1 MKPIQPQVT
10 LLGAQ
15 EIDRV
20 HRYSLEILSSVGV
33 RVDSERARTIFAGAG
48 GRPAGGDQMALP
60 PELIERALQSAP
72 ATVNFY
78 DRPGEL
84 AFRLGDGETRFGT
97 GATALFYQEPATDAV
112 IPFAR
117 RHMAIATRLADQL
130 PGYDVIS
137 TAGIVQDVGPELS
150 DLVATLEMIA
160 NARKPLVIL
169 VSDHERFPA
178 VLDLLEHL
186 HGDLA
191 SRPFVIPYFNPISP
205 LVMNAGTVD
214 KMLIAIERGLPFI
227 YSNYGMAGASTPIT
241 PAGSLALMNA
251 ELLAGLTL
259 SQLVCEGTPV
269 ILGSLPASFDMR
281 GTGSFYSTAGYLL
294 NLACAEM
301 MDHYQLPHAG
311 TSGSGMGWGMDLV
324 SGGNQWVNH
333 LLACIGKAG
342 LCPFVGDTL
351 GSMACSPTTV
361 VYANEVIAQARRFA
375 RGFVLDD
382 AWANLE
388 EIKGVG
394 PGGDFLISDSTLK
407 LHREAYF
414 KSDIFPNLSLDAWQA
429 EGRPTAGDILR
440 QYTCRLIDELATPE
454 DHDELIGQGEA
465 FIRRVGGRGA
475 DPE

>member
-1 MKPIQPQVT
+1 
-10 LLGAQ
+10 
-15 EIDRV
+15 
-20 HRYSLEILSSVGV
+20 
-33 RVDSERARTIFAGAG
+33 
-48 GRPAGGDQMALP
+48 
-60 PELIERALQSAP
+60 
-72 ATVNFY
+72 
-78 DRPGEL
+78 
-84 AFRLGDGETRFGT
+84 
-97 GATALFYQEPATDAV
+97 
-112 IPFAR
+112 
-117 RHMAIATRLADQL
+117 
-130 PGYDVIS
+130 
-137 TAGIVQDVGPELS
+137 
-150 DLVATLEMIA
+150 
-160 NARKPLVIL
+160 
-169 VSDHERFPA
+169 
-178 VLDLLEHL
+178 
-186 HGDLA
+186 
-191 SRPFVIPYFNPISP
+191 
-205 LVMNAGTVD
+205 MNAGTVD
-214 KMLIAIERGLPFI
+214 KILIAIERGLPFI

-324 SGGNQWVNH
+324 AGGNQWVNH

-382 AWANLE
+382 VWANLE
-388 EIKGVG
+388 EIKEVG
-394 PGGDFLISDSTLK
+394 PGGNFLMSDSTLK

-429 EGRPTAGDILR
+429 EGHPTAGDILR
-440 QYTCRLIDELATPE
+440 QYTRGLIDELAPPE
-454 DHDELIGQGEA
+454 DHDELIGRGEA
-465 FIRRVGGRGA
+465 FIRRAAGRRS